1 MANFQIKE
9 ASLCYASSSGDTP
22 FEIWTS
28 RRLHVEKSSEKS
40 FDLTAV
46 EKKMCKFVALE
57 DVVNVAVNEGVSVC
71 IKVVDMED
79 T

>member
-1 MANFQIKE
+1 M
-9 ASLCYASSSGDTP
+9 LCSGSGDTP

-28 RRLHVEKSSEKS
+28 RRLQVGNSSEKS

-46 EKKMCKFVALE
+46 EEIMCKFVALE
-57 DVVNVAVNEGVSVC
+57 DLVNVAVNEGVSVC
-71 IKVVDMED
+71 IKVVDIED